1 MFHGCAL
8 RGIPIIFFCIIF
20 IACVIIL
27 LCSTIITAIKNKN
40 NNLSFKEIIKE
51 SFSDLLD
58 EGLDIGI
65 CILAGCFILMVITI
79 PISYS
84 KEHALKEAQFYH
96 ERYITLSEE
105 INKANNSKENIP
117 KELETYDMILLNK
130 KIEQHEVAKKKLD
143 YWSNMIIKMNSH
155 IKKRSI

>member
-8 RGIPIIFFCIIF
+8 RGIPIAFFCIIF
-20 IACVIIL
+20 IACIIIL

-65 CILAGCFILMVITI
+65 CILVGCFVLMVVTI

-84 KEHALKEAQFYH
+84 KKHALKEAQFYC
-96 ERYITLSEE
+96 ERCITLSKE
-105 INKANNSKENIP
+105 INKENNSKENIP
-117 KELETYDMILLNK
+117 KELKSYDMILLDK
-130 KIEQHEVAKKKLD
+130 KIEQYEEAKKNLD
-143 YWSNMIIKMNSH
+143 YWHSMIN
-155 IKKRSI
+155 

>member
-8 RGIPIIFFCIIF
+8 RAVPTVFFCIIF
-20 IACVIIL
+20 IVCIIML

-58 EGLDIGI
+58 AGLDIGLY
-65 CILAGCFILMVITI
+65 ILAGCFILMVVAI

-84 KEHALKEAQFYH
+84 KKHAIKEVQFYC
-96 ERYITLSEE
+96 ERCITLSKE
-105 INKANNSKENIP
+105 IDKANNSKENIP
-117 KELETYDMILLNK
+117 KELKSYDMILLNK
-130 KIEQHEVAKKKLD
+130 KEEMYKEAKKKLD
-143 YWSNMIIKMNSH
+143 YWNNIINE
-155 IKKRSI
+155 

>member
-8 RGIPIIFFCIIF
+8 RGVPIIFFCIIF
-20 IACVIIL
+20 IACIIIL

-65 CILAGCFILMVITI
+65 YILAGCFILMVVTI

-84 KEHALKEAQFYH
+84 KKHALKETQFYF
-96 ERYITLSEE
+96 ERCITLSKE
-105 INKANNSKENIP
+105 INEVSKNKENIP
-117 KELETYDMILLNK
+117 KELKSYDMILLDK
-130 KIEQHEVAKKKLD
+130 KIEQYEVAKKNLD
-143 YWSNMIIKMNSH
+143 YWHSMIN
-155 IKKRSI
+155 

>member
-8 RGIPIIFFCIIF
+8 RGIPIAFFCIIF
-20 IACVIIL
+20 IACIIIL

-65 CILAGCFILMVITI
+65 CILAGCFVLMVVTI

-84 KEHALKEAQFYH
+84 KKHALKEAQFYY
-96 ERYITLSEE
+96 ERCITLSKE
-105 INKANNSKENIP
+105 INKENNSKENIP
-117 KELETYDMILLNK
+117 KELEHYDMILLNK
-130 KIEQHEVAKKKLD
+130 KTEMYEEAKKKLD
-143 YWSNMIIKMNSH
+143 YWNNIINE
-155 IKKRSI
+155 

>member
-8 RGIPIIFFCIIF
+8 RGIPIAFFCIIF
-20 IACVIIL
+20 IACIIIL

-40 NNLSFKEIIKE
+40 NNLSFKEIVKE

-65 CILAGCFILMVITI
+65 CILAGLFILMVVTI

-84 KEHALKEAQFYH
+84 KKHILKEAQFYY
-96 ERYITLSEE
+96 ERCITLSKE
-105 INKANNSKENIP
+105 INGANKNKENIP
-117 KELETYDMILLNK
+117 NELKPYDMILLDK
-130 KIEQHEVAKKKLD
+130 KIEQYEVAKKNLD
-143 YWSNMIIKMNSH
+143 YWYDIINK
-155 IKKRSI
+155 

>member
-8 RGIPIIFFCIIF
+8 RGIPIAFFCIIF
-20 IACVIIL
+20 IACIIIL
-27 LCSTIITAIKNKN
+27 LCSTIITAIKNKNKN

-65 CILAGCFILMVITI
+65 CILAGCFVLMVVTI

-84 KEHALKEAQFYH
+84 KKHALKEAQFYY
-96 ERYITLSEE
+96 ERCITLSKE
-105 INKANNSKENIP
+105 INDEANKNKENIP
-117 KELETYDMILLNK
+117 KELRSYDMMLLDK
-130 KIEQHEVAKKKLD
+130 KIEQREVAMKRLD
-143 YWSNMIIKMNSH
+143 YWNNIINK
-155 IKKRSI
+155 

>member
-8 RGIPIIFFCIIF
+8 RGIPIAFFCIIF
-20 IACVIIL
+20 IACIIIL
-27 LCSTIITAIKNKN
+27 LCSTIITAIKNKNKN

-65 CILAGCFILMVITI
+65 CILAGCFVLMVVTI

-84 KEHALKEAQFYH
+84 KKHALKEAQFYY
-96 ERYITLSEE
+96 ERCITLSKE
-105 INKANNSKENIP
+105 IDKENKNKENIP
-117 KELETYDMILLNK
+117 KELKSYNMMLLDK
-130 KIEQHEVAKKKLD
+130 KIEQREVAMKRLD
-143 YWSNMIIKMNSH
+143 YWNNIINK
-155 IKKRSI
+155 

>member
-1 MFHGCAL
+1 MFHDCAL
-8 RGIPIIFFCIIF
+8 RGVPIIFFCIIF
-20 IACVIIL
+20 IACIIIL

-65 CILAGCFILMVITI
+65 CILAGCFVLMVITI

-84 KEHALKEAQFYH
+84 KKHALKEAQFYY
-96 ERYITLSEE
+96 ERCITLLKE
-105 INKANNSKENIP
+105 IDKANNSKENIP
-117 KELETYDMILLNK
+117 KELKSYDMILFDK
-130 KIEQHEVAKKKLD
+130 KIEQYKEAKKNLD
-143 YWSNMIIKMNSH
+143 YWNNIINK
-155 IKKRSI
+155 

>member
-8 RGIPIIFFCIIF
+8 RGVPIIFFCIIF

-51 SFSDLLD
+51 SFSDLLV

-65 CILAGCFILMVITI
+65 YILVGCFVLIVITI

-84 KEHALKEAQFYH
+84 KKHALKETQFYY
-96 ERYITLSEE
+96 ERCITLLKE
-105 INKANNSKENIP
+105 INEVNKNKENIP
-117 KELETYDMILLNK
+117 KELKSYDMILLDK
-130 KIEQHEVAKKKLD
+130 KIEQYEVAKKNLD
-143 YWSNMIIKMNSH
+143 YWNNIINE
-155 IKKRSI
+155 

>member
-8 RGIPIIFFCIIF
+8 RGVPIIFFCIIF
-20 IACVIIL
+20 IACIIML

-58 EGLDIGI
+58 AGLDIGLY
-65 CILAGCFILMVITI
+65 ILAGCFILMVVTI

-84 KEHALKEAQFYH
+84 KKHALKETQYYY
-96 ERYITLSEE
+96 ERCIALLKE
-105 INKANNSKENIP
+105 INEVSKNKENIP
-117 KELETYDMILLNK
+117 KELKSYDMILLNK
-130 KIEQHEVAKKKLD
+130 KIEQYEVAKKNLD
-143 YWSNMIIKMNSH
+143 YWHDIINE
-155 IKKRSI
+155 

>member
-8 RGIPIIFFCIIF
+8 RGIPIAFFCINF
-20 IACVIIL
+20 IACIIIL

-65 CILAGCFILMVITI
+65 CILAGCFVLMVVDI

-84 KEHALKEAQFYH
+84 KKHAIKEAQFYY
-96 ERYITLSEE
+96 ERCITLSKE
-105 INKANNSKENIP
+105 IDKANNSKENIS
-117 KELETYDMILLNK
+117 KELKSYDMILLDK
-130 KIEQHEVAKKKLD
+130 KIEQYKKAKKNLD
-143 YWSNMIIKMNSH
+143 YWSSIINK
-155 IKKRSI
+155 

>member
-8 RGIPIIFFCIIF
+8 RGIPIAFFCIIF
-20 IACVIIL
+20 IACIIIL

-40 NNLSFKEIIKE
+40 NNLSFKEIVKE

-65 CILAGCFILMVITI
+65 CILAGLFILMVVTI

-84 KEHALKEAQFYH
+84 KKHNFIMKDALLYQKKSMEQ
-96 ERYITLSEE
+96 IK
-105 INKANNSKENIP
+105 I
-117 KELETYDMILLNK
+117 K
-130 KIEQHEVAKKKLD
+130 KIFQ
-143 YWSNMIIKMNSH
+143 MN
-155 IKKRSI
+155 

>member
-8 RGIPIIFFCIIF
+8 RGVPTVFFCIIF
-20 IACVIIL
+20 IVCIIML

-58 EGLDIGI
+58 AGLDIGLY
-65 CILAGCFILMVITI
+65 ILAGCFVLMVVAI

-84 KEHALKEAQFYH
+84 KKHALKEAQFYY
-96 ERYITLSEE
+96 ERCITLSKE
-105 INKANNSKENIP
+105 IDKANKNKENIP
-117 KELETYDMILLNK
+117 KELKSYDMILLDK
-130 KIEQHEVAKKKLD
+130 KIEQYEVAKKNLD
-143 YWSNMIIKMNSH
+143 YWHSMIN
-155 IKKRSI
+155 

>member
-8 RGIPIIFFCIIF
+8 RSVPTVFFCIIF
-20 IACVIIL
+20 IVCIIIL

-58 EGLDIGI
+58 AGLDIGI
-65 CILAGCFILMVITI
+65 YILAGLFIVMVITI

-84 KEHALKEAQFYH
+84 KKHALKEAQFFY
-96 ERYITLSEE
+96 ERCITLSKE
-105 INKANNSKENIP
+105 IDEVNKNKENIP
-117 KELETYDMILLNK
+117 KELKSYDMMLLDK
-130 KIEQHEVAKKKLD
+130 KIEQYEVAKKRLD
-143 YWSNMIIKMNSH
+143 YWNNIINK
-155 IKKRSI
+155 

>member
-8 RGIPIIFFCIIF
+8 RGVPIIFFCIIF
-20 IACVIIL
+20 IACIIIL

-58 EGLDIGI
+58 AGLDIGLY
-65 CILAGCFILMVITI
+65 ILAGCFILMVIAI

-84 KEHALKEAQFYH
+84 KKHALKETQFYY
-96 ERYITLSEE
+96 ERCITLSKE
-105 INKANNSKENIP
+105 INEVNKNKENIP
-117 KELETYDMILLNK
+117 KELKSYDMILLNK
-130 KIEQHEVAKKKLD
+130 KIEQYEVAKKNLD
-143 YWSNMIIKMNSH
+143 YWHSMIN
-155 IKKRSI
+155 

>member
-1 MFHGCAL
+1 MFHDCAL
-8 RGIPIIFFCIIF
+8 RGVPITFFCIIF
-20 IACVIIL
+20 IVCFIIL

-65 CILAGCFILMVITI
+65 CILAGCFVLMVITI

-84 KEHALKEAQFYH
+84 KKHALKEAQFFC
-96 ERYITLSEE
+96 ERCITLSKE
-105 INKANNSKENIP
+105 IDEANKNKENIP
-117 KELETYDMILLNK
+117 EELKPYDMILLNK
-130 KIEQHEVAKKKLD
+130 KIEQYEASKKNLD
-143 YWSNMIIKMNSH
+143 YWNNMINE
-155 IKKRSI
+155 

>member
-1 MFHGCAL
+1 M
-8 RGIPIIFFCIIF
+8 
-20 IACVIIL
+20 
-27 LCSTIITAIKNKN
+27 CSTIITAIKNKN

-84 KEHALKEAQFYH
+84 KNHAFKEAEFYSK
-96 ERYITLSEE
+96 RCINLSKE
-105 INKANNSKENIP
+105 IDKANNSKENIP
-117 KELETYDMILLNK
+117 KELKSYNMILLNK
-130 KIEQHEVAKKKLD
+130 KTEMYEEAMKRLD
-143 YWSNMIIKMNSH
+143 YWNNIINK
-155 IKKRSI
+155 